1 MLKMKIYNKSS
12 KKDIMSMVTILE
24 SVYKDAKCGLD
35 YNSPFSLVISLIL
48 AAQCTDARVNVI
60 CPILLS
66 KYPNALNLSNANID
80 DIQKI
85 IYPCGFYKNKAKNIK
100 KCANQILSDFNGKVP
115 SNMNDLLSL
124 AGVGRK
130 SANVILLEAF
140 GIANRNCC

>member
-1 MLKMKIYNKSS
+1 MLKMKIYIKSS

-66 KYPNALNLSNANID
+66 KYPNALSLSNANIY

-85 IYPCGFYKNKAKNIK
+85 IYPCGFYKNKAKSIK
-100 KCANQILSDFNGKVP
+100 G
-115 SNMNDLLSL
+115 
-124 AGVGRK
+124 
-130 SANVILLEAF
+130 
-140 GIANRNCC
+140 CCEKGEL

>member
-1 MLKMKIYNKSS
+1 
-12 KKDIMSMVTILE
+12 MSMVTILE

-66 KYPNALNLSNANID
+66 KYPNALSLSNANIY

-85 IYPCGFYKNKAKNIK
+85 IYPCGFYKNKAKVLKDVVK
-100 KCANQILSDFNGKVP
+100 KLLMTLMEKFLILWMNWFLFLELVESLQILYCRSVLIK
-115 SNMNDLLSL
+115 
-124 AGVGRK
+124 
-130 SANVILLEAF
+130 LLELLL
-140 GIANRNCC
+140 ILT